1 MNTLLRDIPESAI
14 RKLDEQARGKHMS
27 RNRYLTRRLSLIA
40 QSPELFSKEDK
51 YEKLLN
57 AMMEEIREYR
67 NVLEDLKARSNS
79 YNRGYRTVS
88 NGRFDLCDICQGLL
102 CADCLCECLGGD
114 LIRCC

>member
-1 MNTLLRDIPESAI
+1 MNELKIRGLSSDAI
-14 RKLDEQARGKHMS
+14 LKLGEQAKGQNMS

-67 NVLEDLKARSNS
+67 NVLEENIKVMQEVLKR
-79 YNRGYRTVS
+79 
-88 NGRFDLCDICQGLL
+88 L
-102 CADCLCECLGGD
+102 
-114 LIRCC
+114 